1 MLLFDI
7 GANRGDAVI
16 AGLSKG
22 YQVVAVE
29 AAPLVFKEL
38 VKNFIYSAG
47 VIPLKFAV
55 SDEDNQNIEFY
66 ECVEDGLSTLN
77 KDWLTSESMPYNGKE
92 FRAIKVNTIT
102 IDTLAKIYGNPDLIK
117 IDVEGA
123 EDVVFAGMTKK
134 YGMVTFEWTIETIKN
149 HEKQLN
155 YLYSLGYTEYAPQYI
170 VNHLE
175 EPTEWF
181 KLKKN
186 NKDSLTNWQEK
197 TKDEWTNGGWRIA
210 NLRPTA
216 DVGMCWVR

>member
-7 GANRGDAVI
+7 GANRGDAVV
-16 AGLSKG
+16 AGLNKG
-22 YQVVAVE
+22 YQVIAIE
-29 AAPLVFKEL
+29 AAPLIFKEL
-38 VKNFIYSAG
+38 VKNFIYTEN

-55 SDEDNQNIEFY
+55 SDSDDQTIEFY

-77 KDWLTSESMPYNGKE
+77 KEWLTSDTMPYNGKE
-92 FRAIKVNTIT
+92 YRTIAVNTIT
-102 IDTLAKIYGNPDLIK
+102 IDTLVKLYGMPELIK

-134 YGMVTFEWTIETIKN
+134 YGTITFEWTLETIKN

-175 EPTEWF
+175 EPVEWF

-186 NKDSLTNWQEK
+186 NKDQLVKWQEK
-197 TKDEWTNGGWRIA
+197 TKDEWTLSGWQVA

-216 DVGMCWVR
+216 DVGMCWIR